1 MTATTYRRETTGWE
15 SLTPTERAVV
25 ELLLEGGTNRVI
37 GDRLGVSRRTVE
49 THLAHVFL
57 KLGVDSRVSV
67 ATQAARRGM

>member
-1 MTATTYRRETTGWE
+1 MTATTYRRATTGWE
-15 SLTPTERAVV
+15 SLTPTERSVV
-25 ELLLEGGTNRVI
+25 EVLLDGGTNRVI

-57 KLGVDSRVSV
+57 KLGVDSRVSL

>member
-1 MTATTYRRETTGWE
+1 MTATTYRRDATGWE